1 MLPAEF
7 VQRVA
12 AGWKPLCHHSVTKK
26 FALEMI
32 PARAPLDEILPENHP
47 AKNWKAGKMK
57 PFARGRIR
65 DSRKHGK
72 FLGVQRLI
80 QPALFQ
86 HILQR
91 RQRRSFW
98 WGTVTTAK
106 TSLKCSPTISW
117 RILRRLQIREFGWS
131 KSSPMAISSW
141 KCSTMLPI
149 KGVGPGL
156 LSYREFPR
164 PP

>member
-57 PFARGRIR
+57 PFARGRVR

-72 FLGVQRLI
+72 FLGVQCLI

-86 HILQR
+86 HILQPDATKL
-91 RQRRSFW
+91 FVI
-98 WGTVTTAK
+98 GH
-106 TSLKCSPTISW
+106 L
-117 RILRRLQIREFGWS
+117 IR
-131 KSSPMAISSW
+131 W
-141 KCSTMLPI
+141 K
-149 KGVGPGL
+149 V
-156 LSYREFPR
+156 
-164 PP
+164 